1 MENYIWEDRKHWM
14 WFPWSFTRYKLSETR
29 IFLERGFIKNQY
41 DETQLYRVTDIRLT
55 RSLGQKIFGT
65 GTILLSTRDSSNPV
79 IELKNVK
86 KSQDVKEMIAQL
98 VEEARKRNYVRTI
111 DSGLSNYSDNDGDG
125 IPDIFQDMR

>member
-29 IFLERGFIKNQY
+29 IFIETGFIKNQF

-55 RSLGQKIFGT
+55 RSLGQRIFGT
-65 GTILLSTRDSSNPV
+65 GTIFLSTRDGSNPV

-86 KSQDVKEMIAQL
+86 KSPDVKEMIAQL
-98 VEEARKRNYVRTI
+98 VEEARKRNFVRTI
-111 DSGLSNYSDNDGDG
+111 DSGISNYSDNDGDG
-125 IPDIFQDMR
+125 IPDIFQDMK